1 MFHPSPHT
9 PLPSPLTSYLSLL
22 TPLPLTPH
30 PSPLTSYLSLLTPHI
45 LPLTPHPSHSPLTP
59 HPSHLTSHSSPLPLT
74 PHPSHLT
81 SHSSPL
87 TPGTAA
93 PSVGRS
99 LGSAPTLWDLMN
111 EVAAPVPAKLWGVAI
126 GLGLEMADVNRIQ
139 EESRGR
145 CDRAYSAVFD
155 TWKRQ
160 QSSSYTWRSVVEC
173 LQSPSVDEQK
183 IARQIKEKCK

>member
-59 HPSHLTSHSSPLPLT
+59 HPSHLTSHSSPL
-74 PHPSHLT
+74 
-81 SHSSPL
+81 

-99 LGSAPTLWDLMN
+99 LDSAPTLRDLMN
-111 EVAAPVPAKLWGVAI
+111 EVAAPAPAKLWGVAI

-160 QSSSYTWRSVVEC
+160 QSSSDTWRSVVEC